1 MTGKADF
8 DAIVIGSGITGGWAA
23 KELTEA
29 GLKVLMIERGR
40 AIEHQSGYTTE
51 ALAPWELPFRG
62 LGDPAELERNQPIQR
77 KLWQLNEW
85 NQQYFVNDR
94 ENPYKVDGAP
104 FTWIRSHQLG
114 GRSLVWGRQSFRWS
128 DYDFGANKADGNGSD
143 WPIRYADVDRWYSHV
158 ESFIGVSGTR
168 EGLAQLPDGEFQPP
182 IPLNSAETRVKAAI
196 EKAFPGRKVIPGR
209 PANLTRKIGDRGPC
223 QYRGVCSRG
232 CSYGAYFSTQS
243 STLPAARA
251 TGNLT
256 LLTDTAVESILLD
269 PVTGKASGVRT
280 IDTKSRIGKTFTA
293 KIIFVNAGAFNSVA
307 LLLRSSSERFAHGL
321 ANSSGVLGRYIMDH
335 ATAQSARA
343 IIPDVAD
350 RTYYGNRPNNAII
363 PRFRNI
369 GGDKA
374 SFLRGYAYQGGAV
387 RRGWRR
393 GGEIAGTGE
402 DLKTALH
409 EPGDWVLSLTAF
421 VETLPYA
428 DNRVTLDTATDS
440 LGLPQLKVAYAYRN
454 NERLALVDA
463 ETEARRML
471 EAAGGKVIASSH
483 DPAEGGTSVHEMGGA
498 RMGLDPRTSVLNA
511 YNQAH
516 DVPNLFVTDGAA
528 MASSACQNPSL
539 TYMALTARAC
549 ANAVSMLK
557 EGKV

>member
-1 MTGKADF
+1 MADATEF
-8 DAIVIGSGITGGWAA
+8 DAIVVGSGITGGWSA
-23 KELTEA
+23 KELCEA

-40 AIEHQSGYTTE
+40 PIEHQSGYTTE
-51 ALAPWELPFRG
+51 TAAPWELPYRG
-62 LGDPAELERNQPIQR
+62 LGDPAQLEREQPVQR
-77 KLWQLNEW
+77 KLWQVNEW

-94 ENPYKVDGAP
+94 ENPYQTAGAP
-104 FTWIRSHQLG
+104 FTWFRSYQLG

-128 DYDFGANKADGNGSD
+128 DYDFGANKADGHGTD
-143 WPIRYADVDRWYSHV
+143 WPVRYADMDRWYSHV

-168 EGLAQLPDGEFQPP
+168 EGLPQLPDGEFQPP
-182 IPLNSAETRVKAAI
+182 IPLNAAETRVKAAV
-196 EKAFPGRKVIPGR
+196 ERAFPGRKMIPGR

-223 QYRGVCSRG
+223 QYRGICSRG

-256 LLTDTAVESILLD
+256 LLTDTAVESIVFD
-269 PVTGKASGVRT
+269 PTTNRVTGVQT
-280 IDTKSRIGKTFTA
+280 IDANTKARRSFTA
-293 KIIFVNAGAFNSVA
+293 RMVFVNAGAFNSVA
-307 LLLRSSSERFAHGL
+307 LLLRSRSERFVNGL

-335 ATAQSARA
+335 AVAMAARA
-343 IIPDVAD
+343 IVPGIAD

-369 GGDKA
+369 GDDKA
-374 SFLRGYAYQGGAV
+374 PFLRGYAYQGGAV

-393 GGEIAGTGE
+393 GGDMAGTG
-402 DLKTALH
+402 DALKDTLG

-421 VETLPYA
+421 AETLPYA
-428 DNRVTLDTATDS
+428 ENRITLDKAVDS
-440 LGLPQLKVAYAYRN
+440 LGLPQLKIAFDFRENEYA
-454 NERLALVDA
+454 ALRDA

-471 EAAGGKVIASSH
+471 EAAGARVIASSH
-483 DPAEGGTSVHEMGGA
+483 QPGAGGTSVHEMGGA
-498 RMGLDPRTSVLNA
+498 RMGNDPATSVLNE

-516 DVPNLFVTDGAA
+516 DAPNLFVTDGAA
-528 MASSACQNPSL
+528 MSSSACQNPSL

-557 EGKV
+557 EGRL